1 MSAAW
6 TWLAACQASAKSCS
20 HEILFFFFAKSY
32 RPSDVQ
38 HVRADLRG
46 SSISERNALNKTEFV
61 LSGQ

>member
-1 MSAAW
+1 MRF
-6 TWLAACQASAKSCS
+6 
-20 HEILFFFFAKSY
+20 FFFFAKSY